1 MLLEKVV
8 VSVQR
13 WACKYGKDNEGDG
26 RTSGPPD
33 HVRRDKS

>member
-26 RTSGPPD
+26 RTVNDG
-33 HVRRDKS
+33 

>member
-8 VSVQR
+8 VSVQS
-13 WACKYGKDNEGDG
+13 WACKNGIDNEGDG